1 MRLVLSVLMVCL
13 TYVAAAKANQAFGYY
28 YANAADPRLF
38 RPTTT
43 ATTTITFSSTC
54 TRAVAGLLAC
64 PAGRRRR
71 GILLEEDNE
80 EQFPIAP
87 TAVQG

>member
-1 MRLVLSVLMVCL
+1 MRLAVSVLIVCL
-13 TYVAAAKANQAFGYY
+13 AYVANAEANQAFGYY
-28 YANAADPRLF
+28 YTNAADPRFF

-43 ATTTITFSSTC
+43 STVTSTFTSTC
-54 TRAVAGLLAC
+54 TRVVAGLANC
-64 PAGRRRR
+64 VGRRRR
-71 GILLEEDNE
+71 GILFEEDNE